1 MIDAQILVAP
11 DDRGVDEP
19 MRWVKTIVGRA
30 VADYLDWYGNEN
42 PQRLN

>member
-19 MRWVKTIVGRA
+19 MRWIKTIVGRTA
-30 VADYLDWYGNEN
+30 ADHLDWYGDET
-42 PQRLN
+42 PDD